1 MSNNYEL
8 SDEEFAKLD
17 LNDLEQEEENTPE
30 EEEEETLE
38 EQPEEEDEYEESEE
52 ADNESETEADN
63 EEYLEEQETSEEED
77 DSVETDTNVEDN
89 DDQEEVTPEEV
100 DSENETQESDEKS
113 NDEYK
118 AFYEAI
124 TGSFRAAGKE
134 VQISNPDDIKALMQ
148 QGISYSQKMA
158 AMKPGLNILRTLDK
172 HDLNDPDKISFLIDL
187 HNRDPQAIAKLVK
200 DSKIDLYEFDND
212 EESTYVPRNKI
223 VEETKIESVVED
235 LKHLPSF
242 SVLLDS
248 VNGEW
253 DEDSKKFVVDN
264 PQVLKVLT
272 AQVESGMFKKI
283 TDAIEY
289 EQMLGRL
296 KDVPYIEAYSIIESQ
311 MSQGSSPKQDKPKK
325 TFKASRP
332 KAKPTNN
339 SNKRKVASPNS
350 SSNKSE
356 DTFNPLTVSDE
367 ELLQIMEQN
376 SKY

>member
-1 MSNNYEL
+1 MSNNYEM

-17 LNDLEQEEENTPE
+17 LSDLEQEEENTPVE
-30 EEEEETLE
+30 EEEESLD

-52 ADNESETEADN
+52 ADNESETEADD
-63 EEYLEEQETSEEED
+63 EEYLEEQETSEEEE
-77 DSVETDTNVEDN
+77 DSVEADTNVEDN
-89 DDQEEVTPEEV
+89 DDQEEVTPEDV
-100 DSENETQESDEKS
+100 DSENETKDSEEKS
-113 NDEYK
+113 SEEYK
-118 AFYEAI
+118 AFYEAL
-124 TGSFRAAGKE
+124 TSSFRAAGKE
-134 VQISNPDDIKALMQ
+134 VQITNPDDIKALMQ

-172 HDLNDPDKISFLIDL
+172 HDLNDPDKISYLIDL

-200 DSKIDLYEFDND
+200 DSKIDLYELDNN
-212 EESTYVPRNKI
+212 EESNYVPRNKI
-223 VEETKIESVVED
+223 VEETKIESVIED

-242 SVLLDS
+242 SVLLES

-283 TDAIEY
+283 ADAVEY

-296 KDVPYIEAYSIIESQ
+296 KDVPYIEAYSIIESR
-311 MSQGSSPKQDKPKK
+311 MAQGSSPKQEKPKK

-339 SNKRKVASPNS
+339 SKKRKVASPTS
-350 SSNKSE
+350 GGAKGDVS
-356 DTFNPLTVSDE
+356 FNPLEISDE
-367 ELLQIMEQN
+367 ELLEIMNQN